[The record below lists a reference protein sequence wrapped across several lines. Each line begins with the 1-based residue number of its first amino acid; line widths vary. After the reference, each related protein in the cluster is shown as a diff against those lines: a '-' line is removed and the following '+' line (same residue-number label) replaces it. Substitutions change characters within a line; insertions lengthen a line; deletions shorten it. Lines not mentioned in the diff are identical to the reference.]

1 MLTPVRLRRPVRGRL
16 HILTHG
22 IHAQTS
28 INHGSINL
36 LGSRSGFLVCGSA
49 SLAAAVDSL

>member
-36 LGSRSGFLVCGSA
+36 LGSRSGFLGLRQRLAGRRSGS
-49 SLAAAVDSL
+49 L